1 MLLSLRAHSIL
12 FAVLAGMAVVLSG
25 CGSNN
30 RNPVPSYPVYL
41 DLDITAQ
48 FPHFVPANGF
58 QTMTFTTRR
67 YEKEYIGYGGVLV
80 VSAMDGH
87 YHAMDMCCPVCLL
100 RDSVVQLDGIYAVCP
115 ICGEQYDVSYGMG
128 LPMKGK
134 TKWPLREYKCFT
146 DGGHLIIR
154 N

>member
-1 MLLSLRAHSIL
+1 MFLKMRTHRIGWVGLIGLALLLT
-12 FAVLAGMAVVLSG
+12 G
-25 CGSNN
+25 CGNDKS
-30 RNPVPSYPVYL
+30 NPVPSYPVYL

-67 YEKEYIGYGGVLV
+67 YEREYIGYGGVLV
-80 VSAMDGH
+80 VSAMDGQ
-87 YHAMDMCCPVCLL
+87 YHALDLCCPVCLL
-100 RDSVVQLDGIYAVCP
+100 RDSVVQTDGIYAVCP

-134 TKWPLREYKCFT
+134 SKWALREYKCFR